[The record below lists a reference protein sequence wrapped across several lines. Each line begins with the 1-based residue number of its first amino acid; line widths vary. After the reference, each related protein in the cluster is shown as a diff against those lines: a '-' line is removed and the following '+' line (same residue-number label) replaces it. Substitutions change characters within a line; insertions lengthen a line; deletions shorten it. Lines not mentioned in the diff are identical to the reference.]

1 MSGISKRVSLN
12 RLRKL
17 REVMASAKKVRG
29 GYVIDLGEGRVLFD
43 MEVWSYGLKR
53 EKHGCG
59 TACCLA
65 GTAGMIPSF
74 RRAGLKTDSPEPGD
88 TGGIVHGEALTP
100 LGAFAR
106 FFGLDDITAND
117 LTFPSSYTRY
127 PDIYERWKANDKS
140 VGDTIT
146 PRDVVRALD
155 EVIAEVEARPS

>member
-1 MSGISKRVSLN
+1 
-12 RLRKL
+12 
-17 REVMASAKKVRG
+17 
-29 GYVIDLGEGRVLFD
+29 
-43 MEVWSYGLKR
+43 
-53 EKHGCG
+53 
-59 TACCLA
+59 
-65 GTAGMIPSF
+65 
-74 RRAGLKTDSPEPGD
+74 
-88 TGGIVHGEALTP
+88 VHGEALTP